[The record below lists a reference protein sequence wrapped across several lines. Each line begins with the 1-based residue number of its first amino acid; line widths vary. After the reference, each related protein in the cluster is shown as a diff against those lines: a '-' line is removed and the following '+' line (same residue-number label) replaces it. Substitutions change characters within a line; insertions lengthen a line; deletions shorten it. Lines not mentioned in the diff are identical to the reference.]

1 MGKIKKI
8 KIYFFIIVTLLFNQI
23 IHSSEEVE
31 TKNLFSGTEFFQENS
46 DTLEPNIVMQQNLKR
61 DVERRRSLE
70 PMTETKIPITRQ
82 DSFPPKARVN
92 SLSKLKERV
101 IKK

>member
-8 KIYFFIIVTLLFNQI
+8 KIYFFAIVKLLFTQV

-31 TKNLFSGTEFFQENS
+31 SKNLFSGAEFFHENS

-82 DSFPPKARVN
+82 DSFAPKARVN